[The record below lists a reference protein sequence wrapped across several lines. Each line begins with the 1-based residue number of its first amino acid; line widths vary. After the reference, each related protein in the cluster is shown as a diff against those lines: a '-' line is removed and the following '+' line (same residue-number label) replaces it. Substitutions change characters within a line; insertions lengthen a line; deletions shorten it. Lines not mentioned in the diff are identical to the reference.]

1 MHRVQSVVSGF
12 LVIQNRDTQC
22 CNGPLSSRPFSL
34 VTYSRMTNDPAI
46 PLSEEIQE
54 IVRKQHAPE
63 DQANVCAALLEYCLS
78 RSQSG
83 ADRVRFDVLYLAAGD
98 YARVRKL
105 IDTAKRD
112 PRDVMN
118 QEYFWRAGHSYPHAW
133 ARRHEVNRNRPEA
146 PELDPAVIAVAS
158 VALPMQKRRGIQG
171 LVGRA
176 LYRIAPRS
184 RTLILTQ
191 RLRALILA
199 FANREELEEFARRIL
214 TLAEDRKK
222 LDVSPTLEYRWDAK
236 APRTILRRLRGEKE
250 ETLKYAFGVVSWSG
264 NREYWRTCSRRLM
277 ELAESEVAT
286 HLQMMRDTADRQV
299 LIGYRLP
306 EWWAQTPRRLF
317 S

>member
-1 MHRVQSVVSGF
+1 M
-12 LVIQNRDTQC
+12 
-22 CNGPLSSRPFSL
+22 
-34 VTYSRMTNDPAI
+34 
-46 PLSEEIQE
+46 
-54 IVRKQHAPE
+54 
-63 DQANVCAALLEYCLS
+63 VCAALLQYGVARWE
-78 RSQSG
+78 QE
-83 ADRVRFDVLYLAAGD
+83 ADRVRFDVLHLADGD
-98 YARVRKL
+98 CARVRKL
-105 IDTAKRD
+105 IDLAKSD
-112 PRDVMN
+112 FRDVMS
-118 QEYFWRAGHSYPHAW
+118 QEYFWRAGHKYPHAW

-191 RLRALILA
+191 PLRALILA

-277 ELAESEVAT
+277 ELAEGEVAT
-286 HLQMMRDTADRQV
+286 HLEMMRDTADRQV